1 MTERFRQIVL
11 LTAALVIGGIAVF
24 VVANWEPNRSVEELA
39 VRWARPPSLFI
50 EVGDLL
56 VHVRDEG
63 PRDDQMPLV
72 LLHGT
77 GSSLHTWDG
86 LADLLKNDRRVIRF
100 DLPGFGLTGPDPAND
115 YALETYVQ
123 FVVDA
128 LDTLDVDRCILAGNS
143 LGGYIA
149 WATAVLNPARVEKLV
164 LIDASGY
171 NFESQSVPIGFRLA
185 RMPLIKNIVQDV
197 LPRSVVESSVNN
209 VYGDPS
215 RVTPELVDRYFE
227 LATREGNRN
236 ALMERMRQLQPGT
249 LAERITD
256 ITQPTL
262 ILWGK
267 KDRLIPLRY
276 GEQFQKDIAQSK
288 LVIWEELGHVPH
300 EEDPALAAKAI
311 LDFLGAP

>member
-11 LTAALVIGGIAVF
+11 LTAALVIGGMAVF
-24 VVANWEPNRSVEELA
+24 VVANWEPDRSVEELA
-39 VRWARPPSLFI
+39 VRWAKPPSLFI

-63 PRDDQMPLV
+63 PRDDEMPLV

-86 LADLLKNDRRVIRF
+86 LADLLTNDRRVIRF
-100 DLPGFGLTGPDPAND
+100 DLPGFGLTGPDPEND

-171 NFESQSVPIGFRLA
+171 NYESQSVPIGFRLA
-185 RMPLIKNIVQDV
+185 RMPLINNIVQDV

>member
-39 VRWARPPSLFI
+39 VRWAKPPSLFI

-86 LADLLKNDRRVIRF
+86 LADLLTNDRRVIRF

>member
-11 LTAALVIGGIAVF
+11 LTAALVIGGMAVF
-24 VVANWEPNRSVEELA
+24 VVANWEPDRSVEELA
-39 VRWARPPSLFI
+39 VRWAKPPSLFI

-63 PRDDQMPLV
+63 PRDDEMPLV

-86 LADLLKNDRRVIRF
+86 LADLLTNDRRVIRF
-100 DLPGFGLTGPDPAND
+100 DLPGFGLTGPDPEND

-171 NFESQSVPIGFRLA
+171 NYESQSVPIGFRLA

-227 LATREGNRN
+227 LTTREGNRD
-236 ALMERMRQLQPGT
+236 ALVERMRQLQPGT

-267 KDRLIPLRY
+267 KDRLIPLQY

>member
-11 LTAALVIGGIAVF
+11 LTAALVIGGMAVF
-24 VVANWEPNRSVEELA
+24 VVANWEPDRSVEELA
-39 VRWARPPSLFI
+39 VRWAKPPSLFI

-63 PRDDQMPLV
+63 PRDDEMPLV

-86 LADLLKNDRRVIRF
+86 LADLLTNDRRVIRF
-100 DLPGFGLTGPDPAND
+100 DLPGFGLTGPDPEND

-171 NFESQSVPIGFRLA
+171 NYESQSVPIGFRLA
-185 RMPLIKNIVQDV
+185 RMPLINNIVQDV

-227 LATREGNRN
+227 LTTREGNRD
-236 ALMERMRQLQPGT
+236 ALVERMRQLQPGT

-267 KDRLIPLRY
+267 KDRLIPLQY

>member
-11 LTAALVIGGIAVF
+11 LTAALVIGGMAVF
-24 VVANWEPNRSVEELA
+24 VVANWEPDRSVEELA
-39 VRWARPPSLFI
+39 VRWAKPPSLFI

-63 PRDDQMPLV
+63 PRDDEMPLV

-86 LADLLKNDRRVIRF
+86 LADLLTNDRRVIRF
-100 DLPGFGLTGPDPAND
+100 DLPGFGLTGPDPEND

-171 NFESQSVPIGFRLA
+171 NYESQSVPIGFRLA
-185 RMPLIKNIVQDV
+185 RMPLINNIVQDV

-227 LATREGNRN
+227 LTTREGNRD
-236 ALMERMRQLQPGT
+236 ALVERMRQLQPGT

>member
-39 VRWARPPSLFI
+39 VRWAKPPSLFI

-171 NFESQSVPIGFRLA
+171 NFESESVPIGFRLA

>member
-11 LTAALVIGGIAVF
+11 LTAALVIGGMAVF
-24 VVANWEPNRSVEELA
+24 VVANWEPDRSVEELA
-39 VRWARPPSLFI
+39 VRWAKPPSLFI

-63 PRDDQMPLV
+63 PRDDEMPLV

-86 LADLLKNDRRVIRF
+86 LADLLTNDRRVIRF
-100 DLPGFGLTGPDPAND
+100 DLPGFGLTGPDPEND

-171 NFESQSVPIGFRLA
+171 NYESQSVPIGFRLA
-185 RMPLIKNIVQDV
+185 RMPLINNIVQDV

-267 KDRLIPLRY
+267 KDRLIPLQY

>member
-39 VRWARPPSLFI
+39 VRWAKPPSLFI

>member
-1 MTERFRQIVL
+1 ML
-11 LTAALVIGGIAVF
+11 LTAALVIGGMAVF
-24 VVANWEPNRSVEELA
+24 VVANWEPDRSVEELA
-39 VRWARPPSLFI
+39 VRWAKPPSLFI

-63 PRDDQMPLV
+63 PRDDEMPLV

-86 LADLLKNDRRVIRF
+86 LADLLTNDRRVIRF
-100 DLPGFGLTGPDPAND
+100 DLPGFGLTGPDPEND

-171 NFESQSVPIGFRLA
+171 NYESQSVPIGFRLA
-185 RMPLIKNIVQDV
+185 RMPLINNIVQDV

-227 LATREGNRN
+227 LTTREGNRD
-236 ALMERMRQLQPGT
+236 ALVERMRQLQPGT

-267 KDRLIPLRY
+267 KDRLIPLQY

>member
-171 NFESQSVPIGFRLA
+171 NFESESVPIGFRLA

>member
-39 VRWARPPSLFI
+39 VRWAKPPSLFI

-227 LATREGNRN
+227 LTTREGNRD
-236 ALMERMRQLQPGT
+236 ALVERMRQLQPGT